1 VALARTSAERAEE
14 RIPPILFGTIL
25 FLASELLFFGGLFGA
40 YFSLRA
46 STVPWPPLGVE
57 LALGPATAGT
67 AILLLSSVTLQ
78 AGIRAAERGRAER
91 LRNWT
96 LVSLGLGVL
105 FLAIQAWDWLHLDF
119 ELSSHAYGTMFY
131 SMTGFHGLH
140 VLAGLALMLVILG
153 RAARGAYRDGNP
165 LSAHAIAYY
174 WHFVDAVW
182 IALYA
187 TLFLVR

>member
-1 VALARTSAERAEE
+1 MALASTSAEVAE
-14 RIPPILFGTIL
+14 RRTPPILFGTIL

-46 STVPWPPLGVE
+46 STDPWPPTGVE
-57 LALGPATAGT
+57 LAVGPATAGT
-67 AILLLSSVTLQ
+67 VILLLSSFTLQ
-78 AGIRAAERGRAER
+78 AGIVAAERGRPAG
-91 LRNWT
+91 LRVWT
-96 LVSLGLGVL
+96 LVSLGLGAA
-105 FLAIQAWDWLHLDF
+105 FLGIQALDWFHLDF
-119 ELSSHAYGTMFY
+119 EVSTHAYGTMFY
-131 SMTGFHGLH
+131 AMTGFHGLH

-153 RAARGAYRDGNP
+153 RAAQGAYRDGSLP
-165 LSAHAIAYY
+165 SAHAISYY